1 MDYTWITYTYTY
13 IQRIYLKN
21 IKNKYINSVYMCDKR
36 YNTYTTHSSNYI
48 HTYNLYRFITIYADL
63 WMGSLDILTY

>member
-21 IKNKYINSVYMCDKR
+21 IKNKYINSVLCATNGIIPTQHTQVTTYILI
-36 YNTYTTHSSNYI
+36 TYT
-48 HTYNLYRFITIYADL
+48 DL
-63 WMGSLDILTY
+63 